1 MTDAPSEDT
10 FTQRGFRHTLP
21 VKGTYGGKV
30 KVYESSAASEPHVW
44 VAAED
49 ADGHEVCVHLTIDDA
64 VSYATNILRVC
75 QMHYQL
81 RWAAEE
87 EEEEEA
93 RDER

>member
-1 MTDAPSEDT
+1 MTDDQSGDT

-21 VKGTYGGKV
+21 VNGTYGGKV

-49 ADGHEVCVHLTIDDA
+49 EDEREVCIHLTIDDA
-64 VSYATNILRVC
+64 ITYATNILRVC

-81 RWAAEE
+81 RWAAD
-87 EEEEEA
+87 EEA
-93 RDER
+93 RREH